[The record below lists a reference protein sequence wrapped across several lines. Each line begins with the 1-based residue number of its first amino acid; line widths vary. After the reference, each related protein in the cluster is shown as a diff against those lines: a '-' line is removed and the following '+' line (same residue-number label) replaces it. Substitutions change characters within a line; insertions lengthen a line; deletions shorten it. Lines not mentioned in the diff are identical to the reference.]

1 VASGEQVE
9 ALGALYQGE
18 KTDSIGI
25 FNVGMVMMTI
35 IVGYLG
41 ASLTLSEKF
50 GTEALPWRIVV
61 WLPFPLC
68 LVIVYH
74 GLVALSGMSH
84 GISLSIIEDEL
95 FRRTGVPTDLRE
107 CVGSAVS
114 NRIMDVNAAPKPL
127 GFASLFVYVGVY
139 LAAWGYTLYILVAAL
154 RHQVPLAEWIVAVVL
169 YAAGLLAQVGT
180 WVFGM
185 REINRASAVR
195 EGQAATEAD
204 RLPVVIEDGVVW
216 SLQYRS
222 ARAPGRWLFRGWQ
235 R

>member
-1 VASGEQVE
+1 MSSGEQVE

-50 GTEALPWRIVV
+50 GTKALPWDIVI

-84 GISLSIIEDEL
+84 GIAQGIITEEL
-95 FRRTGVPTDLRE
+95 FRRTGVPERLRR
-107 CVGSAVS
+107 SAVS
-114 NRIMDVNAAPKPL
+114 HRIMDVNAAPWPL
-127 GFASLFVYVGVY
+127 AFASLFVYVGVY
-139 LAAWGYTLYILVAAL
+139 VAAWSYTAYIVVKASY
-154 RHQVPLAEWIVAVVL
+154 QVPLAEWIVAVVL

-180 WVFGM
+180 WVSGM
-185 REINRASAVR
+185 RIIGSASEKPDEKAAESLPEADGASAV
-195 EGQAATEAD
+195 
-204 RLPVVIEDGVVW
+204 VVW
-216 SLQYRS
+216 SIRYESGRRPV
-222 ARAPGRWLFRGWQ
+222 RALFRGWQ